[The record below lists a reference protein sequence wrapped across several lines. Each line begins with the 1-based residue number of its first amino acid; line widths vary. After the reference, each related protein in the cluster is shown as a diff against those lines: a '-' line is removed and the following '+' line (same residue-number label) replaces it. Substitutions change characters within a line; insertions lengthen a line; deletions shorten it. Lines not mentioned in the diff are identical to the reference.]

1 MASQVLLMISRNDI
15 LEVAEGSGQKELF
28 RLLAWLTRHRFHL
41 LATAPMP
48 DHSDSKERWLKGGG
62 DASLVGPESIRSRI
76 DEAGGTLDGV
86 YYVPRSLLT
95 QHRNRIESLQD
106 MMQRY
111 DVSPERCYLLSSS
124 KKWVEAALELDIRAT
139 FLDDEGQLLSELADL
154 KELAEKE
161 ISTG

>member
-1 MASQVLLMISRNDI
+1 MSSQTLLMISRNDI
-15 LEVAEGSGQKELF
+15 LDVAEGPNQKELF
-28 RLLAWLTRHRFHL
+28 RLLAWLTRHGFHL

-48 DHSDSKERWLKGGG
+48 DHGDSRERWLKGGG

-95 QHRNRIESLQD
+95 QNRNRVESLRD

-111 DVSPERCYLLSSS
+111 AVSPDSTYLLSSS
-124 KKWVEAALELDIRAT
+124 KKWVDAALGLEIRAT
-139 FLDDEGQLLSELADL
+139 YLDEPAQLIAELIEL
-154 KELAEKE
+154 KENAQAE
-161 ISTG
+161 